1 MSGCRISAASEQG
14 VHLLRLEGDVRLIM
28 CTALDEYF
36 DRIFNDPH
44 FASVWVDVTGA
55 TGLDST
61 TLGMLA
67 KLAIRTNE
75 LFGFKP
81 ALYSSDAG
89 INRLLQSMGF
99 SQLFELHSE
108 ACCGL
113 DAEADLPLVAA
124 SEDEVKAKVIEAH
137 RTLMAMSEANHDAF
151 EDLVKTLEAS

>member
-1 MSGCRISAASEQG
+1 
-14 VHLLRLEGDVRLIM
+14 
-28 CTALDEYF
+28 
-36 DRIFNDPH
+36 
-44 FASVWVDVTGA
+44 
-55 TGLDST
+55 
-61 TLGMLA
+61 MLA
-67 KLAIRTNE
+67 KLAIRTHE

-113 DAEADLPLVAA
+113 NTEADIPLVAA
-124 SEDEVKAKVIEAH
+124 SEDQVKAKVIEAH

>member
-1 MSGCRISAASEQG
+1 VSGCRISAASEDG
-14 VHLLRLEGDVRLIM
+14 AHLLRLEGDVRLIM

-36 DRIFNDPH
+36 DRIFNDPK

-67 KLAIRTNE
+67 KLAIRTKE
-75 LFGFKP
+75 RYGFKP
-81 ALYSSDAG
+81 ALYSCDAG

-108 ACCGL
+108 LCQGL
-113 DAEADLPLVAA
+113 DTAAEIPQVAA

-137 RTLMAMSEANHDAF
+137 RTLMAMSQSNRDAF